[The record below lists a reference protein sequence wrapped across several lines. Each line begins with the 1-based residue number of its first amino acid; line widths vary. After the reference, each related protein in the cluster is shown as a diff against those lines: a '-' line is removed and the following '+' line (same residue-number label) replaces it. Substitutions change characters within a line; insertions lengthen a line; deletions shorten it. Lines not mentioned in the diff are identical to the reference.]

1 MRTKNLKCV
10 TVAVAVVLFLAAVLA
25 AAIRIS

>member
-10 TVAVAVVLFLAAVLA
+10 TAAVAVVLFLAAVLA
-25 AAIRIS
+25 AVLRIS